1 MQAFVITAY
10 KDYEA
15 LKTLTLALSRRG
27 LCVIHA
33 DAQGA
38 ITARQVD
45 ELNALPNVRAI
56 RKYKVNW
63 GSVCHLYALLDLC
76 RMALEDERVDYL
88 HLMSAQDV
96 PLLCADEMER
106 RFAGETRL
114 FMQRLSTA
122 ENPELA
128 HRYEHY
134 HFMHWL
140 NYRDPSERTQNWVG
154 RIDRWQDMLHIRRR
168 LALPYKGMVWLS
180 LPRDAAQYAVFG
192 RAGKKLLRRLRTTY
206 IPEEFYF
213 QNVFSGTAFEPRI
226 VNRELHFSIW
236 NEPERGLPAV
246 LNMGD
251 LEKMS
256 ASDCCFAR
264 KVDVDSELGRALLER
279 WNG

>member
-38 ITARQVD
+38 VTARQVD

-154 RIDRWQDMLHIRRR
+154 RIDRWQDRPPSSRTGGSGSSARESSSSIPRPLTTRRSTPSPAARGRSCCAGSARRISRRNSIFRMCFPARR
-168 LALPYKGMVWLS
+168 LSRGSSTGSCIFP
-180 LPRDAAQYAVFG
+180 
-192 RAGKKLLRRLRTTY
+192 
-206 IPEEFYF
+206 
-213 QNVFSGTAFEPRI
+213 SGTSR
-226 VNRELHFSIW
+226 
-236 NEPERGLPAV
+236 
-246 LNMGD
+246 
-251 LEKMS
+251 S
-256 ASDCCFAR
+256 AACPPC
-264 KVDVDSELGRALLER
+264 
-279 WNG
+279 

>member
-33 DAQGA
+33 DVQGA
-38 ITARQVD
+38 ITARQVE

-168 LALPYKGMVWLS
+168 LTLS
-180 LPRDAAQYAVFG
+180 YNCLLYTSDAAD
-192 RAGKKLLRRLRTTY
+192 
-206 IPEEFYF
+206 
-213 QNVFSGTAFEPRI
+213 
-226 VNRELHFSIW
+226 EL
-236 NEPERGLPAV
+236 
-246 LNMGD
+246 
-251 LEKMS
+251 
-256 ASDCCFAR
+256 
-264 KVDVDSELGRALLER
+264 
-279 WNG
+279 

>member
-15 LKTLTLALSRRG
+15 LKTLTLALSQRG

-38 ITARQVD
+38 ITARQVE

-114 FMQRLSTA
+114 FMRRSTPSPAARGRSCCASSARRISRRNSIFRMCFPARRLSRGSSTGSCIF
-122 ENPELA
+122 P
-128 HRYEHY
+128 
-134 HFMHWL
+134 
-140 NYRDPSERTQNWVG
+140 
-154 RIDRWQDMLHIRRR
+154 
-168 LALPYKGMVWLS
+168 
-180 LPRDAAQYAVFG
+180 
-192 RAGKKLLRRLRTTY
+192 
-206 IPEEFYF
+206 
-213 QNVFSGTAFEPRI
+213 SGTSR
-226 VNRELHFSIW
+226 
-236 NEPERGLPAV
+236 
-246 LNMGD
+246 
-251 LEKMS
+251 S
-256 ASDCCFAR
+256 AACPPC
-264 KVDVDSELGRALLER
+264 
-279 WNG
+279 

>member
-1 MQAFVITAY
+1 
-10 KDYEA
+10 
-15 LKTLTLALSRRG
+15 
-27 LCVIHA
+27 
-33 DAQGA
+33 
-38 ITARQVD
+38 
-45 ELNALPNVRAI
+45 
-56 RKYKVNW
+56 
-63 GSVCHLYALLDLC
+63 
-76 RMALEDERVDYL
+76 MALEDERVDYL

-154 RIDRWQDMLHIRRR
+154 RIDRWQDKLHIRRR
-168 LALPYKGMVWLS
+168 LTLPYKGMVWLS
-180 LPRDAAQYAVFG
+180 LPRDAAQYAVSG